1 MYRIGEKYRF
11 NGTEYRTLSKIYGLR
26 FVVSITGQGGQFYI
40 VNLFVAIGKNDRLKY
55 FRKKTKISSSGSGI
69 GFMVIAGIVADVFFM
84 YFHKSRTTFR
94 QGKISVVDVDH
105 KDDSELLERP

>member
-1 MYRIGEKYRF
+1 
-11 NGTEYRTLSKIYGLR
+11 
-26 FVVSITGQGGQFYI
+26 
-40 VNLFVAIGKNDRLKY
+40 LKY

-69 GFMVIAGIVADVFFM
+69 GFMVIAGIVADTFFM

>member
-1 MYRIGEKYRF
+1 
-11 NGTEYRTLSKIYGLR
+11 
-26 FVVSITGQGGQFYI
+26 
-40 VNLFVAIGKNDRLKY
+40 
-55 FRKKTKISSSGSGI
+55 
-69 GFMVIAGIVADVFFM
+69 MVIAGIVADTFFM